1 MRPKTGYFSYG
12 RLTNL
17 PRGKTVFKPPQNGYL
32 GGYFS
37 PSVLAHGAEFLVWVS
52 FNLSV

>member
-32 GGYFS
+32 VRHFS
-37 PSVLAHGAEFLVWVS
+37 PFILANMTEFLKWPTLI
-52 FNLSV
+52 LSV